1 MKIKSQKNE
10 QLKSKNILLILGI
23 IYTLLTI
30 LAVTSY
36 VSNTNNIST
45 TPVTFISVIGSIW
58 WQLLMIIMFV
68 VTYILYTKKPF
79 LGMLVEIALGVSML
93 INVIISV
100 AVMGLDLLALTI
112 ELIYPVVLITHGFL
126 EFMKLRQKNKK
137 NRRKR
142 VSTI

>member
-1 MKIKSQKNE
+1 MKNKLEKKE
-10 QLKSKNILLILGI
+10 QIKSKNILLILGI

-45 TPVTFISVIGSIW
+45 TPVTLISVLGSIW
-58 WQLLMIIMFV
+58 WQLLMIVMFAI
-68 VTYILYTKKPF
+68 TYILYTKKPL

-100 AVMGLDLLALTI
+100 VVMGLDLLALTI
-112 ELIYPVVLITHGFL
+112 ELIYPVVLITHGLL
-126 EFMKLRQKNKK
+126 ELLKFKQKSKKNK
-137 NRRKR
+137 RKR
-142 VSTI
+142 MSTI